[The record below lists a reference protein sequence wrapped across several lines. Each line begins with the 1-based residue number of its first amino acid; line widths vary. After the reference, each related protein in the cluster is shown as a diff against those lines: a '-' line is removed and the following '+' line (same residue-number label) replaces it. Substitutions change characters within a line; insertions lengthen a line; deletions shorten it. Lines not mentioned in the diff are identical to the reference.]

1 MSVGE
6 EVVAEYERVYSAAA
20 RMMWLEYPWLRK
32 RGWSEERTAAWQTL
46 EEVLASDARVP
57 AGPGEPSDPTRH
69 LLTRRGPD
77 DRPVPLAEAAQDWWT
92 RIKEGRQVKHPGSVL
107 LEYPD
112 LYGDAAF
119 EPGSCVIVTSRWK
132 TAAAEV
138 TADLERRLAPGR
150 PAYAI
155 GEEAAELSA
164 TLHEIAD
171 HLRGAFTGQG
181 PSPHP
186 GGLPWIAATPEPF
199 TTRLDAARLERLR
212 GAAQSAADHIP
223 PRREQVI
230 ATRDRSVKKDTAQA
244 AETLRRVLGGDEDS
258 PWRERGSTDA
268 RYDLMSGSPDP
279 SFASKNAEFRREL
292 FEESPLPRV
301 PSVREIAEPPRSGE
315 PHWKAI
321 SGDTTFVVAEI
332 LDEAAARLVPG
343 RSTAMIGY
351 DAQPFSSL
359 VAEITTH
366 LFNL

>member
-112 LYGDAAF
+112 LYGDVAF
-119 EPGSCVIVTSRWK
+119 EPGSCVIVTNHWVM
-132 TAAAEV
+132 AAAV
-138 TADLERRLAPGR
+138 TLVDLERRLAPGR

-155 GEEAAELSA
+155 GEEAAGLSV

-199 TTRLDAARLERLR
+199 TTRMDTARLERLR
-212 GAAQSAADHIP
+212 GAARIAADHIP
-223 PRREQVI
+223 PREQVI
-230 ATRDRSVKKDTAQA
+230 ATDDFTVGMDTVAA
-244 AETLRRVLGGDEDS
+244 AEILLRILAGEEET
-258 PWRERGSTDA
+258 PWPERDPVNPA
-268 RYDLMSGSPDP
+268 RDLMSGSLNA
-279 SFASKNAEFRREL
+279 SFASKNAEFRRDL

-301 PSVREIAEPPRSGE
+301 PSVREIAEPPRRGE
-315 PHWKAI
+315 PYWKAI

-351 DAQPFSSL
+351 DAQPFSFL
-359 VAEITTH
+359 VGEITTH